1 MMLPTSLVTPATAT
15 AAPRPALDPAEQGPA
30 WNLGDLYG
38 SPDDSRITS
47 DLDGAAEAATALAAE
62 HKGRLPD
69 LDGDGLAD
77 LLDRYETLEETL
89 GRVYSY
95 AQLLFAAHR
104 DDPAVGRFF
113 QSVQERVNDITT
125 HLLFVTLELN
135 RLDDAHLPQ
144 RVEASPR
151 RPTGWGP
158 RPASPA
164 SGLGSTRS
172 APTART
178 SSTTRSSASC
188 TRSTSPAAPPGSAC
202 STRPWPACASR
213 START

>member
-1 MMLPTSLVTPATAT
+1 MMLPTIAMTPATAT
-15 AAPRPALDPAEQGPA
+15 AAPRPAPDPAEQGPA

-38 SPDDSRITS
+38 SPDDPRITS

-62 HKGRLPD
+62 HKGRLAD
-69 LDGDGLAD
+69 LDGDGLAAM
-77 LLDRYETLEETL
+77 LERYEALEETL

-135 RLDDAHLPQ
+135 RLRRRHP
-144 RVEASPR
+144 PR
-151 RPTGWGP
+151 
-158 RPASPA
+158 
-164 SGLGSTRS
+164 
-172 APTART
+172 
-178 SSTTRSSASC
+178 
-188 TRSTSPAAPPGSAC
+188 AC
-202 STRPWPACASR
+202 RAL
-213 START
+213 